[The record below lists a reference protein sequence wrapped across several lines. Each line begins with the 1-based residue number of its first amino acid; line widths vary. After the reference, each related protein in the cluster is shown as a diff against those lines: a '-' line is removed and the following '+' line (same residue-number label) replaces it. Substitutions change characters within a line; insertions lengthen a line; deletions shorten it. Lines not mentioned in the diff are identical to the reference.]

1 MNLSPT
7 VTDNLTELL
16 SKILDFTERRR
27 IVLTRNMIDCDKP
40 GFVPKDLDTKEFA
53 NVMSCA
59 VAEHIQNDRLMF
71 CDAENIKFGKAGNF
85 DIFPVVDKK
94 AKKLFENDI
103 ESYFELQIEKL
114 SNNLINTKI
123 ARQLIKQKHG
133 NATTAT
139 L

>member
-27 IVLTRNMIDCDKP
+27 IVLTRNMIDCDNP
-40 GFVPKDLDTKEFA
+40 GFAPKDLDTKEFA
-53 NVMSCA
+53 NVMSCV

-71 CDAENIKFGKAGNF
+71 CDAENIKFGEAGKF
-85 DIFPVVDKK
+85 DTFPVVDEK
-94 AKKLFENDI
+94 AKELFENNI

-114 SNNLINTKI
+114 SNNLINSKI
-123 ARQLIKQKHG
+123 ARQLIKQKLG
-133 NATTAT
+133 KASKVT